1 MKINRETVINLELT
15 DYERRALAL
24 ADLILLHIQKSLTE
38 KDTKLQA
45 PETGEYL
52 DTNELARVR
61 GILGM
66 IHDNSFL
73 REVE

>member
-1 MKINRETVINLELT
+1 MKINRETVINLGLT
-15 DYERRALAL
+15 KHEKSALAL

-38 KDTKLQA
+38 KNTKLQA

-66 IHDNSFL
+66 VHDNSFL